1 MSQALLFVGGGL
13 AALYGARWLRA
24 RLLLSRAKHPSLRGH
39 ARIAR
44 RVAKLLPYYAYGD
57 GEFFAADD
65 APADVVARRR
75 AAFERLGEQF
85 RRKAPRTLAAGAA
98 LEAGL
103 ADVDFVNHYRVPFQF
118 RERVRAAFPLGVV
131 AKATRGRH
139 IQDLDGNWSLDVTGA
154 YGVNVFGYDFYKGC
168 IDRAGDRAR
177 ALGPVL
183 GPYHDVVADNVARIR
198 RIARKDQVSFHMSG
212 TEAVMQAVRLA
223 RYHTGRSHIVR
234 FCGAYH
240 GWWDGVQAGV
250 GNPRPPH
257 EVYTLADM
265 AEASL
270 DVLRTRTDIACV
282 LINPLQAMHPNGNAP
297 SDSMLVTGARSVGYD
312 KHAYVRWLRRL
323 RDVCTDR
330 GIVLIFDEVFLGFRL
345 AIGGAQEYFGVDAD
359 LVTYGKTIGGGLPIG
374 VVAGRAGLM
383 KRFRDDKPTD
393 FCFARGTFNSHPY
406 VMTAMNEFL
415 AFLDTPQARA
425 TWDDLDGRWDR
436 RAAQL
441 NAALE
446 AARVP
451 VRMAN
456 MTSVFVTRFLQPGR
470 YHWML
475 QFYLRAQGLSL
486 SWIGSAR
493 FIFSHDWTDED
504 FAELSRRLVAACQQ
518 MQADGWFHVPAKPTA
533 RVLVSEMIDAVVGRR
548 PAPRPLLPLPVSPP
562 AEVPATAPDRLVA

>member
-1 MSQALLFVGGGL
+1 M
-13 AALYGARWLRA
+13 R
-24 RLLLSRAKHPSLRGH
+24 
-39 ARIAR
+39 
-44 RVAKLLPYYAYGD
+44 D
-57 GEFFAADD
+57 
-65 APADVVARRR
+65 
-75 AAFERLGEQF
+75 
-85 RRKAPRTLAAGAA
+85 
-98 LEAGL
+98 
-103 ADVDFVNHYRVPFQF
+103 
-118 RERVRAAFPLGVV
+118 
-131 AKATRGRH
+131 
-139 IQDLDGNWSLDVTGA
+139 
-154 YGVNVFGYDFYKGC
+154 
-168 IDRAGDRAR
+168 
-177 ALGPVL
+177 
-183 GPYHDVVADNVARIR
+183 
-198 RIARKDQVSFHMSG
+198 
-212 TEAVMQAVRLA
+212 
-223 RYHTGRSHIVR
+223 
-234 FCGAYH
+234 
-240 GWWDGVQAGV
+240 
-250 GNPRPPH
+250 
-257 EVYTLADM
+257 
-265 AEASL
+265 
-270 DVLRTRTDIACV
+270 DIACV
-282 LINPLQAMHPNGNAP
+282 LVNPLQAMTPNASP
-297 SDSMLVTGARSVGYD
+297 SSDSALVGGERKAHYD
-312 KHAYVRWLRRL
+312 KAAYIRWLKQL
-323 RDVCTDR
+323 REVCTEK
-330 GIVLIFDEVFLGFRL
+330 GIALIFDEVFLGFRL
-345 AIGGAQEYFGVDAD
+345 ARGGAQEYFGVKAD
-359 LVTYGKTIGGGLPIG
+359 LVTWGKTLGGGLPVG
-374 VVAGRAGLM
+374 VVCGPHRLM
-383 KRFRDDKPTD
+383 RRFRDDRPAD
-393 FCFARGTFNSHPY
+393 ICFARGTFNSHPY

>member
-1 MSQALLFVGGGL
+1 VSLARTLFKTWNPL
-13 AALYGARWLRA
+13 WRAWA
-24 RLLLSRAKHPSLRGH
+24 RLQLSRAKHRSLAGH
-39 ARIAR
+39 LRMGLR
-44 RVAKLLPYYAYGD
+44 LSRLVKGYAYEGQGWFDSD
-57 GEFFAADD
+57 GASPEFIRLRREGL
-65 APADVVARRR
+65 ARLRTH
-75 AAFERLGEQF
+75 FTTTS
-85 RRKAPRTLAAGAA
+85 PRTIEATRA
-98 LEAGL
+98 LEDGVSDL
-103 ADVDFVNHYRVPFQF
+103 AFTNRYRVPFQF
-118 RERVRAAFPLGVV
+118 RDAVAESLPVGAFAESSDGIRL
-131 AKATRGRH
+131 R
-139 IQDLDGNWSLDVTGA
+139 DLDGQESMDLGGS
-154 YGVNVFGYDFYKGC
+154 YGVNLFGTDFYKQC
-168 IDRAGDRAR
+168 LERAFTRAQ
-177 ALGPVL
+177 ALGLVL
-183 GPYHDVVADNVARIR
+183 GPYHPVIADNVARLKAISGM
-198 RIARKDQVSFHMSG
+198 DEVSFHMSG

-223 RYHTGRSHIVR
+223 RYHSKKRYVVR

-240 GWWDGVQAGV
+240 GWWDGVQVGP
-250 GNPRPPH
+250 GNPLPN
-257 EVYTLADM
+257 T
-265 AEASL
+265 
-270 DVLRTRTDIACV
+270 DVLTLTEQSERTLNVLRMRDDIACV
-282 LINPLQAMHPNGNAP
+282 LVNPLQAMTPNASP
-297 SDSMLVTGARSVGYD
+297 SSDSALVGGERKAHYD
-312 KHAYVRWLRRL
+312 KAAYIRWLKQL
-323 RDVCTDR
+323 REVCTEK
-330 GIVLIFDEVFLGFRL
+330 GIALIFDEVFLGFRL
-345 AIGGAQEYFGVDAD
+345 ARGGAQEYFGVKAD
-359 LVTYGKTIGGGLPIG
+359 LVTWGKTLGGGLPVG
-374 VVAGRAGLM
+374 VVCGPHRLM
-383 KRFRDDKPTD
+383 RRFRDDRPAD
-393 FCFARGTFNSHPY
+393 ICFARGTFNSHPY